1 MSKSNTCINPL
12 YIMRKKREAEYKEI
26 GTLALREKKR
36 METLKGIV
44 QDDRGP

>member
-26 GTLALREKKR
+26 GTLALREKKKNGDSER
-36 METLKGIV
+36 YST
-44 QDDRGP
+44 R